1 MFRLPTCAVWSQTAE
16 FERRGSDLRGPQVAV
31 GQGGGAGQARQ
42 VAGLE
47 PLQDHA
53 GLLDES
59 ARVTVQM
66 AATDEPLLQRV
77 EPLLP
82 SSNLRIAG
90 ESVLQEV
97 ERAAGPH
104 EASYLRQSRER
115 VGDRAQ
121 REGAQRAVVR
131 RVVGRD

>member
-1 MFRLPTCAVWSQTAE
+1 MLRLLTCAVWSQTAE
-16 FERRGSDLRGPQVAV
+16 SERGGSDLRRAQVAV
-31 GQGGGAGQARQ
+31 GEGGGAGQARQ
-42 VAGLE
+42 LAGLE

-53 GLLDES
+53 GLLDER
-59 ARVTVQM
+59 ARVTGQM
-66 AATDEPLLQRV
+66 AATAEPPLQRG

-82 SSNLRIAG
+82 SRHLRIGG
-90 ESVLQEV
+90 ESVLEEV
-97 ERAAGPH
+97 ERAAGPD